1 MVPFV
6 ALIPGKLQ
14 LPAAVLLVVS
24 VFLVGTFSSGKSLNN
39 SIGDRAISLCGL
51 LVFITVLAI
60 TSKNRKAI
68 RWHTV
73 LVGMLMQFIVAMFVL
88 RTSTGYDI
96 FNFISELARSLLAF
110 AGDGTAFLT
119 STGVAK
125 LPYFILSA
133 LPAIIFFVSLVE
145 LVCFSSVGQLAA
157 DAYLTLE
164 WKACLLGSP
173 PVVH

>member
-24 VFLVGTFSSGKSLNN
+24 VFLVGTFASEKSLNN
-39 SIGDRAISLCGL
+39 TLDNRAISLFGL
-51 LVFITVLAI
+51 LVFIAVLAI

-73 LVGMLMQFIVAMFVL
+73 LVGMLVQFIIALFVL

-96 FNFISELARSLLAF
+96 FTFVSDLARSLLGF
-110 AGDGTAFLT
+110 SRDGTAFLT
-119 STGVAK
+119 STDISK
-125 LPYFILSA
+125 LPYFIISV
-133 LPAIIFFVSLVE
+133 LPAIIFFVSLIQ
-145 LVCFSSVGQLAA
+145 LVSFSPLRS
-157 DAYLTLE
+157 
-164 WKACLLGSP
+164 W
-173 PVVH
+173 